1 MFPATTGVTIPTTTK
16 ATATLLSAVAT
27 SFSRSFLFFSGVKD
41 MLLASAV
48 WTLVRVDS
56 RGLQ

>member
-1 MFPATTGVTIPTTTK
+1 MFPATTGVTSPTTTK

-27 SFSRSFLFFSGVKD
+27 SFNRSFLFSSGVND
-41 MLLASAV
+41 MLLASEM
-48 WTLVRVDS
+48 WTLVRVKS